1 MSINISTAVEL
12 RNVFLVDLQK
22 ELIKKT
28 NQIFNGVV
36 ERSPVREGSFRANW
50 KITQHRPSA
59 AKFKRSG
66 SITSPTPAPTPR
78 KLKLTRAGKVK
89 VYVSKLFGKSS
100 MPKLP
105 KIFISNNAPYAD
117 LLENGSSKQAPSG
130 IIAVTMA
137 NLKL

>member
-1 MSINISTAVEL
+1 VSIKVSTAVEL
-12 RNVFLVDLQK
+12 KNVFLADLQK

-28 NQIFNGVV
+28 NLIYNGVV

-50 KITQHRPSA
+50 KITQHRPST

-66 SITSPTPAPTPR
+66 SVTSPTLAPAPR
-78 KLKLTRAGKVK
+78 KLKLSSAGNVK
-89 VYVSKLFGKSS
+89 VFISKLYGKSS

-105 KIFISNNAPYAD
+105 KIFISNNSPYAH
-117 LLENGSSKQAPSG
+117 LLENGSSKQAPNG

-137 NLKL
+137 NLNL